1 MAHRTCSQL
10 ICGYRRATSAPC
22 SSSKST
28 RASRRIGSAAFSYCS
43 SLSTSQSTPI
53 LWRSWR
59 WQRVSCS
66 FPRLALGGRQRRAP
80 WIVAG
85 VVWNHALCSD
95 SPEHPTDIAFH
106 RFSEGQLCE
115 AVELGGEACK
125 GVIVA
130 TLPRAE
136 QRRLHIRQRRAHPD

>member
-1 MAHRTCSQL
+1 MTVALPYASLTH
-10 ICGYRRATSAPC
+10 
-22 SSSKST
+22 
-28 RASRRIGSAAFSYCS
+28 RASH
-43 SLSTSQSTPI
+43 
-53 LWRSWR
+53 
-59 WQRVSCS
+59 
-66 FPRLALGGRQRRAP
+66 RLALGGRQRRAP

-115 AVELGGEACK
+115 AVELRGEACK

-130 TLPRAE
+130 TLLRAE
-136 QRRLHIRQRRAHPD
+136 QRRLHIRQRRAHPDQRRARAEHQRVAEKSIFT